1 MIAILIL
8 FLFLASGVYIANK
21 LLSGIGII
29 ERSWIGLCL
38 GFAMLM
44 LFPAAMAFIF
54 SFTVMAHVFAIVLD
68 IIVVFLVYKFKRNEH
83 ISSFSVDERKKLLNA
98 LILVLPF
105 SVLMAYLQ
113 YTHTIMSKN
122 GALWVGQ
129 STYGDL
135 PLHLSIITSAIG
147 AKFPMDYSIFPGVRL
162 GYPFLIDTLSSTL
175 YLFGL
180 SLQSSIIIPGTI
192 ISSCIFLGYYLL
204 ALKICN
210 DKRAAALAFILLFL
224 NGGLGFLYDIDL
236 AGGNFSARIN
246 EIMTGYYKTPVNRP
260 EAHNLVWANII
271 ADMMLPQRT
280 FMGGM
285 LMFLPS
291 IYLIITPLFE
301 NREFKK
307 GELALL
313 IALASSLPMINT
325 HAFLALGI
333 FSIIQMISRII
344 IVHAS
349 RKKTVFIQFAIFG
362 AATLCLTLPQLFTWT
377 FGQSLHNSGF
387 LRLHFNWINNNNGT
401 LRDIYPVFYL
411 KNMGIVIIPML
422 MSIFTKDKKFRS
434 LILSALVIFL
444 LAEFM
449 LFQPNKY
456 DNNKLIYFSF
466 LIMLL
471 PTSSILISIYDSL
484 VKIPARALLAALF
497 IFTCVISGSL
507 SLARECVSGYE
518 AFSPDSVDI
527 ANFVENNTDRD
538 SVFITASNHLNPI
551 SSLAGRKI
559 LCGPDL
565 WLYYHGIDTSKRK
578 AEIKDFYT
586 NPSKHNG
593 LIEKYNV
600 KYIIIGPGELYEYS
614 DIDLEKLDD
623 EFDIVYSNNSYTLY
637 KVI

>member
-1 MIAILIL
+1 MIAIFIL

-21 LLSGIGII
+21 LLSGISII

-54 SFTVMAHVFAIVLD
+54 SFTVIAHVFAIVLD
-68 IIVVFLVYKFKRNEH
+68 LIVVFLVYKFKRNKH
-83 ISSFSVDERKKLLNA
+83 ISGFGVDERKKLLNA

-105 SVLMAYLQ
+105 SILMAYLQ
-113 YTHTIMSKN
+113 YTHTIMPKN

-135 PLHLSIITSAIG
+135 SLHLSIITSAID

-192 ISSCIFLGYYLL
+192 ISSCIFIGYYLL

-210 DKRAAALAFILLFL
+210 DKRVATLAFILLFL

-236 AGGNFSARIN
+236 AGGDFSARIN

-285 LMFLPS
+285 LIFLPS
-291 IYLIITPLFE
+291 VYLLINPLFE

-307 GELALL
+307 GELALI

-344 IVHAS
+344 IAEAS
-349 RKKTVFIQFAIFG
+349 RKKIVFIQFAIFG
-362 AATLCLTLPQLFTWT
+362 ATTLCLTLPQLFTWT
-377 FGQSLHNSGF
+377 FGQSLNNSGF
-387 LRLHFNWINNNNGT
+387 LRFHFNWINNNNGT

-434 LILSALVIFL
+434 LILSALAIFL
-444 LAEFM
+444 LAEFV

-471 PTSSILISIYDSL
+471 PTCSMLINIYDSL
-484 VKIPARALLAALF
+484 VKIPARALLASLF

-507 SLARECVSGYE
+507 SLARECVSSYE
-518 AFSPDSVDI
+518 AYSQDSVDI
-527 ANFVENNTDRD
+527 AKFVEKNTDRN

-578 AEIKDFYT
+578 AEVKDFYT

-600 KYIIIGPGELYEYS
+600 KYIIIGPSELYEYS
-614 DIDLEKLDD
+614 DIDLENLDD